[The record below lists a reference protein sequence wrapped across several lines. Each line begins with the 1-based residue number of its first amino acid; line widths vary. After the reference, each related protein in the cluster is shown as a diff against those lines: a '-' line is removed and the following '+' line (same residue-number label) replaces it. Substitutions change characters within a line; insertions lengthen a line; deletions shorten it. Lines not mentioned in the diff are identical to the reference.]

1 MWKLPGTLY
10 TIEKKVEK
18 VVAKEV
24 EKELEK
30 VQSCSYSYCGR
41 DCSRCIDSRQRY
53 RIRHL
58 GALCIPINKE
68 ETRHQASRVVVSLL
82 LYALLMLS

>member
-18 VVAKEV
+18 EVAKEV

-30 VQSCSYSYCGR
+30 VQSSSYSYCGR
-41 DCSRCIDSRQRY
+41 DCSR
-53 RIRHL
+53 
-58 GALCIPINKE
+58 
-68 ETRHQASRVVVSLL
+68 
-82 LYALLMLS
+82 